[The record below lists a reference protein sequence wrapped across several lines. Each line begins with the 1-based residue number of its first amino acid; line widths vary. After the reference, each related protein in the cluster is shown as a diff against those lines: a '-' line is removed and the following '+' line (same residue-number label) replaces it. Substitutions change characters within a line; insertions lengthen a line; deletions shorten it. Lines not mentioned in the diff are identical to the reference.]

1 MKQNITVTGYRLLV
15 IGLLFVSSSVHAQYT
30 PGASSSGLPA
40 TTMQSVNNAGYM
52 SAGSSYSS
60 AIYEV
65 GSSAP
70 AAAPVRKAPP
80 GHGGESGY
88 DPTNPQF
95 APVGDALLPL
105 LLMALA
111 FAGVIYRRKSKITH
125 HKS

>member
-30 PGASSSGLPA
+30 PAASSSALPA
-40 TTMQSVNNAGYM
+40 TTMQSVNNASYM
-52 SAGSSYSS
+52 SAGSTYSS
-60 AIYEV
+60 AVHEV
-65 GSSAP
+65 GLSAP

-80 GHGGESGY
+80 GTGGESTGY
-88 DPTNPQF
+88 DPANPQF

-111 FAGVIYRRKSKITH
+111 FAGVIYRRKNILTK
-125 HKS
+125 